1 VRRIDQQDVKRKLKE
16 KHDMT
21 AKYPP
26 RTHPRAY
33 SFKAGDFHLI
43 ANAITKTIKAYD
55 YKGAL
60 LWEKPALMEGQ
71 HYRYWLYAGA
81 TPPGVYYLG
90 ELYNDLANGTMERA
104 YGWLTFDMVDLE
116 GREDGNDRAGICLHG
131 GGSALPDPFAPYQ
144 KLLPTYGC
152 IRMHNQDLRDYVLP
166 LYKKGRVFISV
177 YQD

>member
-1 VRRIDQQDVKRKLKE
+1 
-16 KHDMT
+16 MT

-26 RTHPRAY
+26 RTHPKAY
-33 SFKAGDFHLI
+33 SFKDGDFHLI

-55 YKGAL
+55 SKGAL
-60 LWEKPALMEGQ
+60 IWEKPALMEGQ

-144 KLLPTYGC
+144 KLLPTFGC

>member
-1 VRRIDQQDVKRKLKE
+1 
-16 KHDMT
+16 MT
-21 AKYPP
+21 CKYPP
-26 RTHPRAY
+26 RTHPRDY
-33 SFKAGDFHLI
+33 SFKDGDFHLI
-43 ANAITKTIKAYD
+43 ANAIAKTIKAYD
-55 YKGAL
+55 YKGTL
-60 LWEKPALMEGQ
+60 IWEKPALMEGQ
-71 HYRYWLYAGA
+71 RYEFWLYAGD

-90 ELYNDLANGTMERA
+90 AIYNDQANGTMERA

-144 KLLPTYGC
+144 KLVPTYGC

-177 YQD
+177 YQN